1 MESEIKN
8 IISFIF
14 KRSGKKNL
22 KKTDF
27 YLMLSMDLN
36 WFSPNEANHFINLAL
51 EKDLLKKI
59 NNELLPNFKI
69 SDVNI
74 PFGFSP
80 NKNKFKFNN
89 SNEKIQEN
97 DKNDIKKI
105 IFEKY
110 NFNKA
115 KQNEILKNINK
126 ITKEKNIYQNVAS
139 LLVFNDINIKTSE
152 YIKLAEHQIFNE

>member
-14 KRSGKKNL
+14 KRSGKINL

-27 YLMLSMDLN
+27 YLILSMDLN

-51 EKDLLKKI
+51 EKNLLKKI
-59 NNELLPNFKI
+59 NNVLEPNFNI
-69 SDVNI
+69 SEVNI
-74 PFGFSP
+74 PFGFLP

-89 SNEKIQEN
+89 SDEEIQE
-97 DKNDIKKI
+97 NDIKKI
-105 IFEKY
+105 IFKKY
-110 NFNKA
+110 NFNKI
-115 KQNEILKNINK
+115 KQNEISKNIIK

-139 LLVFNDINIKTSE
+139 LLVFNDLNVETSE